1 MMAGNAV
8 VPYEAGQ
15 VALIG
20 SNLPHNWVSDIA
32 PGERLRQRDV
42 VCHVRPDTIRL
53 YAVVRK
59 VWSTMPLSTFPR
71 I

>member
-42 VCHVRPDTIRL
+42 VCHVRPEPC
-53 YAVVRK
+53 VC
-59 VWSTMPLSTFPR
+59 
-71 I
+71 

>member
-32 PGERLRQRDV
+32 PGSGFV
-42 VCHVRPDTIRL
+42 GVMWC
-53 YAVVRK
+53 AMCVRK
-59 VWSTMPLSTFPR
+59 PCVC
-71 I
+71 